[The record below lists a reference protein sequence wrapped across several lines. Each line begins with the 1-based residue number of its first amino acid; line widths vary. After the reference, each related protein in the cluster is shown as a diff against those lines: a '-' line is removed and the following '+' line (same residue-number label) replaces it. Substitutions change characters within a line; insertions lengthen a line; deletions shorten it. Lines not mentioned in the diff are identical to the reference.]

1 MNRAEALRIGT
12 VIANRWWRH
21 NKPNIL
27 SQQHIDKQKA
37 WQQIKSDS
45 AGNSWELKINGHDEL
60 LVRMERYSSESE
72 RLINEALKSKG
83 SDIAADRITEKI
95 PVSEADLRRGHQHA
109 KNSRPLKT
117 QYINLGFI
125 IRPTRKF
132 EYLKYPDLGIGTS
145 KRNQPDEFMRRGLG
159 LALDPITELLIRQ
172 FDKLNK

>member
-1 MNRAEALRIGT
+1 MA
-12 VIANRWWRH
+12 
-21 NKPNIL
+21 K
-27 SQQHIDKQKA
+27 
-37 WQQIKSDS
+37 
-45 AGNSWELKINGHDEL
+45 NSWELKINGHDEL

-83 SDIAADRITEKI
+83 SDIAVDRITEKI

-117 QYINLGFI
+117 QYIN
-125 IRPTRKF
+125 
-132 EYLKYPDLGIGTS
+132 LGIGTS

>member
-1 MNRAEALRIGT
+1 MA
-12 VIANRWWRH
+12 
-21 NKPNIL
+21 K
-27 SQQHIDKQKA
+27 
-37 WQQIKSDS
+37 
-45 AGNSWELKINGHDEL
+45 NSWELKINGHDEL

-83 SDIAADRITEKI
+83 SAIAVDRITEKI

-117 QYINLGFI
+117 QYINLGSI